1 MLSENKRLCD
11 GGDFWPRQLKRKV
24 KEDMEGEKKGGG
36 GGGGREEKKYLQGVT
51 IPFMRHK
58 YTQGK

>member
-36 GGGGREEKKYLQGVT
+36 GGVEEKKRNIYKV
-51 IPFMRHK
+51 
-58 YTQGK
+58 